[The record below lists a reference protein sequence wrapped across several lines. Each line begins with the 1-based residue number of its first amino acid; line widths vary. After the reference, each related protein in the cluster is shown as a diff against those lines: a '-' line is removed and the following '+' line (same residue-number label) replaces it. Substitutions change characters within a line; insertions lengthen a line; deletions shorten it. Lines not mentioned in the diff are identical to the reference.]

1 MHSWALEGSWAR
13 VAFSIVL
20 SGKYPWVITV
30 SRVIAHFFPSAFIF
44 KAYFPSWYYTAQN
57 SLSTSIRALGL
68 SRCACYFKLSSR
80 FHRIFIV
87 SGLVNFLCLVYS
99 SISGAWWCINARFTK
114 LFPLPPCI
122 ERAMRR
128 CLHAGL
134 GTGVMFALSRTG
146 LWKGLQ
152 CPPPSSSFDGLAS

>member
-1 MHSWALEGSWAR
+1 MHSWTLEGSWAR

-30 SRVIAHFFPSAFIF
+30 SLVITHFFPSAFIF

-57 SLSTSIRALGL
+57 SLSASIRALGL
-68 SRCACYFKLSSR
+68 SECACYFKLSSW
-80 FHRIFIV
+80 FHPTFILA
-87 SGLVNFLCLVYS
+87 GLVNFLFHFWCLVAYQ
-99 SISGAWWCINARFTK
+99 CKVHK
-114 LFPLPPCI
+114 LFPLPPRI
-122 ERAMRR
+122 QRAMRW

-134 GTGVMFALSRTG
+134 GTGVMFALSRTS